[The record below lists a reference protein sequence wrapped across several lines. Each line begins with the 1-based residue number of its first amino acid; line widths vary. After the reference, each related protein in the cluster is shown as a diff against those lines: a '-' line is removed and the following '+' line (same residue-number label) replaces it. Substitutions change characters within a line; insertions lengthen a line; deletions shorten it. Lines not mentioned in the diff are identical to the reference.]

1 MLVKCGHLNRICKK
15 AAQSYCSCWSYV
27 DSVVSFA
34 LMWPKAEFELAN
46 CRNVLR
52 PPSPTLISD
61 LLQLSF
67 YPKANWF
74 EALVGVTRPKNLFT
88 GTLPFPAS
96 DLLIVSNL
104 LLDHALLWEILGKP
118 FKEIFGGFF
127 CQKGTSPNFLVIITQ
142 AESWSV
148 QEKRNCD
155 RSPCWM
161 KIARRRVLA
170 RRGMLIF

>member
-1 MLVKCGHLNRICKK
+1 MRAFEQNLWEGRAELLLLLKLGWLWKTLLFLLL
-15 AAQSYCSCWSYV
+15 SYV
-27 DSVVSFA
+27 TWGGI
-34 LMWPKAEFELAN
+34 WP
-46 CRNVLR
+46 C
-52 PPSPTLISD
+52 
-61 LLQLSF
+61 QLSKCIKTAF
-67 YPKANWF
+67 PTSHLSLAATEFPPKANMF
-74 EALVGVTRPKNLFT
+74 ETLVGVTRPKNLFT

-96 DLLIVSNL
+96 DPLIVSNL